1 MEENKGEDLYEE
13 LRKTLAKESEVEEP
27 SVATDQESPE
37 EKTSEKEEIISE
49 DGDLT
54 EEEISKLHP
63 KAQKRIKELADKVKE
78 LAEKPAEQSPDE
90 TPEPEPDSQFKN
102 VQEFLDAVEDEPS
115 RKLLDK
121 FYHVIKSE
129 TSEILAPIEQK
140 SNETRFETEFS
151 KYEGIEGIADYK
163 NDLRKSFL
171 RNPKQSLKAL
181 VGEVVTDLQLNK
193 VKPIEKTPSSPNR
206 GAVDISTKSK
216 DELYDMLDTMRP

>member
-90 TPEPEPDSQFKN
+90 TPEPEPLYD
-102 VQEFLDAVEDEPS
+102 
-115 RKLLDK
+115 
-121 FYHVIKSE
+121 
-129 TSEILAPIEQK
+129 
-140 SNETRFETEFS
+140 
-151 KYEGIEGIADYK
+151 KYE
-163 NDLRKSFL
+163 R
-171 RNPKQSLKAL
+171 
-181 VGEVVTDLQLNK
+181 
-193 VKPIEKTPSSPNR
+193 
-206 GAVDISTKSK
+206 
-216 DELYDMLDTMRP
+216 